1 MNRKNLWSLLV
12 LILILTSCGP
22 GKLLGPTITPIP
34 TPTSTFTLA
43 LIPTVT
49 PSPTTSLTPTPTIT
63 PPVLGLPGATIPDG
77 LGVNVLFYQADQT
90 ELDTLSTA
98 GFRIV
103 RLDYIWTMVESTS
116 QVVYDFRIFDS
127 FVESMTQRGIR
138 VLFCLDGDNPPSNGN
153 PLYDNGLSPYTDNG
167 RAAFARFA
175 AASVSHFRGKGIIW
189 ELWNEPNGDFWS
201 PHPNVDDYAKL
212 VEVVIPAMR
221 KADPNV
227 VIVGPSI
234 SNINS
239 AQALDFISALGEK
252 GILQQFDA
260 ISVHPYR
267 GTIPET
273 VEMDWLRLRRLVD
286 SFSPNKKIPFISTE
300 WGYTTAGSFYGLSG
314 LTEIERAQ
322 YLIRSWL
329 VNTGAGVNTS
339 IWYVLDDYCIDPSNA
354 DCNFGIQQ
362 KDYLHTPKMAY
373 VAAQTLIQTLRGYSF
388 VRKISEQNQKD
399 YLYLFHNGQ
408 SAILVAWTT
417 DEPHTISLPF
427 TGNDLPTVS
436 MIGQKST
443 LSQSQGGL
451 SMELSG
457 SPQYLLLGDTDQ
469 ARSLISWQ
477 PLDDMTPIRAGEP
490 SALNILVTNPI
501 NASVSDTFSVNLD
514 GKSIGIMN
522 VDLAPQE
529 QKTIS
534 VPVIYSGGGEQLILK
549 AEINMVNDQYP
560 DLQSSPIWLSID
572 NSG

>member
-1 MNRKNLWSLLV
+1 MNRKYLWSLLV
-12 LILILTSCGP
+12 LILTLTSCGP

-43 LIPTVT
+43 LTPTVT
-49 PSPTTSLTPTPTIT
+49 PSPTTTLTPTRTIT

-116 QVVYDFRIFDS
+116 QGVYDFRIFDS

-175 AASVSHFRGKGIIW
+175 AASVSHFKGKGIIW

-212 VEVVIPAMR
+212 VEVTIPAMR

-227 VIVGPSI
+227 VIVGPTI
-234 SNINS
+234 SNIS
-239 AQALDFISALGEK
+239 DAQALDFISALGEK
-252 GILQQFDA
+252 GILQQIDA

-314 LTEIERAQ
+314 LTETGRAQ
-322 YLIRSWL
+322 YFIRSWL
-329 VNTGAGVNTS
+329 VNTGVGINTS

-373 VAAQTLIQTLRGYSF
+373 VAAQTLIQTLKGYSF
-388 VRKISEQNQKD
+388 VRRISEQNQKD
-399 YLYLFHNGQ
+399 YLYLFRNGQ

-417 DEPHTISLPF
+417 DEPHTISLPL
-427 TGNDLPTVS
+427 TGNNLPTVS
-436 MIGQKST
+436 MIGQKSN

-451 SMELSG
+451 SLELSG
-457 SPQYLLLGDTDQ
+457 SPQYLLLGNTDQ

-490 SALNILVTNPI
+490 SAFNVLVTNPT
-501 NASVSDTFSVNLD
+501 NVSVSDTFTVNLD

-534 VPVIYSGGGEQLILK
+534 VPVLYSGGGEQPFLK